1 MANHLAMSKRN
12 GIIELHREGWSQ
24 RQIARALG
32 IDRKT
37 VGAYLAAEASKRAK
51 APTGEAPTGSDDSN
65 WAKAPT
71 GSKEL
76 PQAAIPI
83 GSEVGGT
90 DERTSDA
97 AASSASPAAV
107 GPTPTVSIPEADS
120 SEGERKEG
128 QGAAASAETTTTSPV
143 PSRSACHPWRAVIE
157 EKLNQG
163 LTAQRIYQD
172 LVEEHG
178 FAGKYYSV
186 RRFVARLQAGR
197 PLPFRRL
204 EAAPGV
210 EAQVDFGQGVTLS
223 LPDGRR
229 RKTHVLRVVLSHSR
243 KGYSEVVE
251 SQTTEN
257 FIRTLENAFQAF
269 GGVPL
274 TLVID
279 NLRAAVSRVDWFEP
293 ELNPKVRSFCEH
305 YGVTILPTRPA
316 MPRHKGKVERGVDYV
331 QENALRGRTFGS
343 LRAQNEHL
351 RMWEEQ
357 VADKRIHGTTKKQVK
372 QVFLESEKS
381 ALRPLAPERF
391 PCFEE
396 GARRVHRDG
405 HVEVAKA
412 YYSTPPE
419 YLGRDVWVRWNQQM
433 VRIFNQ
439 RFEQIALHVRQE
451 PGQFSTLDPH
461 VASEKITGVER
472 GAEWLLK
479 KVALVG
485 TATTKWAEAML
496 TARGIEGVR
505 VLQGLLSLTKKHR
518 SEDLER
524 ACDAAW
530 RHQAFQLRTVRKL
543 LDRQADEQQVF
554 DFLEEHS
561 IIRPMTEYGEFV
573 HTCIQGG
580 IYDV

>member
-1 MANHLAMSKRN
+1 MANHLAMSKLN
-12 GIIELHREGWSQ
+12 GILDLHRKGWSQ
-24 RQIARALG
+24 RQIARALS

-37 VGAYLAAEASKRAK
+37 VGAHLAAEASKRAK
-51 APTGEAPTGSDDSN
+51 APTGKAPTGSDDSN

-71 GSKEL
+71 GSGDPTEATG
-76 PQAAIPI
+76 PTGPETI
-83 GSEVGGT
+83 GTE
-90 DERTSDA
+90 ERVTGR
-97 AASSASPAAV
+97 ASPPAFPAR
-107 GPTPTVSIPEADS
+107 SADGTCEIDS
-120 SEGERKEG
+120 LESEDQEPLRSP
-128 QGAAASAETTTTSPV
+128 ASDETTSSSPKQ
-143 PSRSACHPWRAVIE
+143 SRSACRQWRATIE
-157 EKLNQG
+157 DKLDQG

-172 LVEEHG
+172 LVEEQG
-178 FAGKYYSV
+178 FTGKYHSV

-197 PLPFRRL
+197 PLPFRRM
-204 EAAPGV
+204 EVAPGV
-210 EAQVDFGQGVTLS
+210 EAQVDFGLGTPLS
-223 LPDGRR
+223 LPNGRR

-243 KGYSEVVE
+243 KGYSEAVDA
-251 SQTTEN
+251 QTTEN
-257 FIRTLENAFQAF
+257 FIRALENAFHAF

-331 QENALRGRTFGS
+331 QENALRGRTFDS

-351 RMWEEQ
+351 RAWEEH
-357 VADKRIHGTTKKQVK
+357 VADKRIHGTTKKQVE
-372 QVFLESEKS
+372 QLFLEREKA
-381 ALRPLAPERF
+381 ALRPLSPERF

-419 YLGRDVWVRWNQQM
+419 YLGRDVWVRWNQQV
-433 VRIFNQ
+433 VRIYNQ

-485 TATTKWAEAML
+485 DETTRWAEAML
-496 TARGIEGVR
+496 ESRGVAGVR

-524 ACDAAW
+524 ACGAAW
-530 RHQAFQLRTVRKL
+530 RHQVFQLRTVRKL
-543 LDRQADEQQVF
+543 LDRQVDEQQVF
-554 DFLEEHS
+554 DFLEEHPV
-561 IIRPMTEYGEFV
+561 IRPMAEYGAFV